1 MKRTDPREDLV
12 HYAHKV
18 YHKGWVAN
26 HDGNLTIRLAADRI
40 LSTPT
45 ALSKGDVTANDLIV
59 VDRKGTK
66 VSGHRGA
73 FSELALHLAAY
84 EARADARAVLHAHPP
99 YATALG
105 VAGLDL
111 ARPIIAEAVVS
122 LGDCVPLI
130 PFSLPKTPPW
140 TGDVAR
146 AIVHYD
152 ALLLQNHGVITCGDD
167 LEQAFLRMELVEH
180 LARIVHHS
188 MAFGGPSYL
197 APDTLPHLLAARTK
211 AGLGPEARGLA
222 APPHTAAAAT
232 AAATPTTHTPPDR
245 VAQLVLE
252 ELRRLQQG
260 H

>member
-1 MKRTDPREDLV
+1 MRRSDPREDIV

-18 YHKGWVAN
+18 YVKGWVAN
-26 HDGNLTIRLAADRI
+26 HDGNLTVRLAADRF

-59 VDRKGTK
+59 VDKKGTR

-84 EARADARAVLHAHPP
+84 EARADARAVVHAHPP

-122 LGDCVPLI
+122 LGDCIPLI
-130 PFSLPKTPPW
+130 PFSLPRTDPW
-140 TGDVAR
+140 TADIAK

-188 MAFGGPSYL
+188 MAFGGPRYL
-197 APDTLPHLLAARTK
+197 DPKDVPPLLAARKK
-211 AGLGPEARGLA
+211 AGLGPEARGLGP
-222 APPHTAAAAT
+222 PPHTAKPAAAPV
-232 AAATPTTHTPPDR
+232 ATDR

-252 ELRRLQQG
+252 ELRRLQG
-260 H
+260 S